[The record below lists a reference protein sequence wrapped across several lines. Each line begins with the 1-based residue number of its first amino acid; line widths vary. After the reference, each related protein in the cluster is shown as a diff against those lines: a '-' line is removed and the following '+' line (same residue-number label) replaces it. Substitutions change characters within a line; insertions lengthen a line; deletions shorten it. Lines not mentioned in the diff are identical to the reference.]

1 MVGFYTGS
9 IGASSIEGMGLDA
22 VAAPNADVLG
32 AVAGAALANN
42 PTPRIFRATM
52 GGGLDAET
60 QSHWQNYQDP
70 AGRNATGETAD
81 IASERGAAPSVLS
94 SEEAN
99 ARYGIKGAL
108 TFDKPV
114 SEAVA
119 SDLYDHHHAD
129 IVRQDTIARRS
140 GGPMT
145 GFAARGVVSLGM
157 GLLDPLNLAAGLV
170 PGFGE
175 ARIAQVA
182 GLDLATSLGAR
193 VAARAVSGASGGAAG
208 MAALEPLNYMLDQH
222 EQNDWTMGEAMRGI
236 AYGAVLGGGLH
247 VGIQGLVGRVPRA
260 GISEPLAPA
269 QIITR
274 ATENNPEIQAMAFRG
289 AIAQHVEGR
298 AVDITPS
305 LEMLAAHRDMLFN
318 EAAGVIDRPPTD
330 PARAERLRQIEEEL
344 TQPDPV
350 TTADRI
356 AAVEEE
362 LNGGVIPS
370 ARRQAL
376 NAELNML
383 RNGSMEDPTGNLASL
398 SLERDQ
404 ILELERAR
412 SEAQRQGLMTAA
424 LNVEDQMR
432 RLREN
437 AMRPAEH
444 PDDVA
449 AAAANDETIRRAEAP
464 DATPRAASDAVG
476 EAAPVKVD
484 GKYADAFAE
493 ATRAADEAAQAVE
506 AEVAAGRL
514 SEAHAEAMRAADA
527 AVKEAAG
534 DAKAMEA
541 AAVCLVRGI

>member
-1 MVGFYTGS
+1 
-9 IGASSIEGMGLDA
+9 
-22 VAAPNADVLG
+22 
-32 AVAGAALANN
+32 
-42 PTPRIFRATM
+42 
-52 GGGLDAET
+52 
-60 QSHWQNYQDP
+60 
-70 AGRNATGETAD
+70 
-81 IASERGAAPSVLS
+81 
-94 SEEAN
+94 
-99 ARYGIKGAL
+99 
-108 TFDKPV
+108 
-114 SEAVA
+114 
-119 SDLYDHHHAD
+119 
-129 IVRQDTIARRS
+129 
-140 GGPMT
+140 MT